1 MFSVLGISM
10 GSTSC
15 RMYSHLQHLPNSR
28 IFIWATILWQ
38 WLEEKTQSNG
48 HGGDMSYAVYCGIGE
63 VAVFLSLSGLLLCVQ
78 QVLSPNEIA
87 PRVMVA
93 VATCQVNSMSQW
105 SVIFRKSFPYLFC
118 TENTNMILISYV
130 KLKKWLVERLQYT
143 SFKWSSD

>member
-10 GSTSC
+10 ISTSC
-15 RMYSHLQHLPNSR
+15 RMYSHLATFAQLPDIYMSDNS
-28 IFIWATILWQ
+28 LQ
-38 WLEEKTQSNG
+38 NSSNG

-63 VAVFLSLSGLLLCVQ
+63 VAVFLSLSGLLPRVQ

-105 SVIFRKSFPYLFC
+105 SVIFKKSFPYLFF

-130 KLKKWLVERLQYT
+130 KLKKWLVERIQYT